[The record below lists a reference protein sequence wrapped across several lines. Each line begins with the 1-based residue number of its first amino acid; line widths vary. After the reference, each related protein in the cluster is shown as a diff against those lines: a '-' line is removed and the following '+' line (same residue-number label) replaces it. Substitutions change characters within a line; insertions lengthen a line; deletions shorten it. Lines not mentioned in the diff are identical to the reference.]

1 MKKCLIL
8 ISMMLVF
15 IASAF
20 AAEVPT
26 EKLISAEELS
36 VQLGLPI
43 DSGNTAYDNHDYR
56 DEITCFA
63 HNLRGDHFEASGFD
77 PYRVQAHV
85 MEKCYRISRHCFE
98 DGCRH
103 Y

>member
-26 EKLISAEELS
+26 EKLISAE
-36 VQLGLPI
+36 
-43 DSGNTAYDNHDYR
+43 SGNTAYDNHDYR